1 MNRKGIILA
10 GGKGERLYPLTKVI
24 SKQLLP
30 IFDKPAIYY
39 PLSTL
44 MMAGVNEILLITD
57 SVSIP
62 LFKRLLS
69 NGSQWGIHIDYAI
82 QEKPEGIAQ
91 AILIAESFLNE
102 SNSILILGDNLFFG
116 NNLNSLFNKAS
127 SRASGAT
134 IFAHQV
140 KDPQRY
146 GVPKI
151 DKHGAIISIEEKPKI
166 PPSNYAITGI
176 YFFDKNVI
184 NYAKTIGKSSR
195 GEFEISDVNNIYINS
210 KKMNLEK
217 LGRGNTWFDVG
228 TFQTLL
234 EASEFV
240 SSIENR
246 QGLKISCPE
255 EIAFRLKKID
265 RNKLLELI
273 NKMPN
278 NQYRNYLL
286 SISRE

>member
-10 GGKGERLYPLTKVI
+10 GGKGERLYPLTKVT

-44 MMAGVNEILLITD
+44 MMAGVYEILLITD
-57 SVSIP
+57 SVSLP
-62 LFKRLLS
+62 QFKRLLG
-69 NGSQWGIHIDYAI
+69 NGSQWGVHIDYAI
-82 QEKPEGIAQ
+82 QENPEGIAQ
-91 AILIAESFLNE
+91 AILIAESFINGE
-102 SNSILILGDNLFFG
+102 NSILILGDNLFFG
-116 NNLNSLFNKAS
+116 NDLNKLFKKAS

-151 DKHGAIISIEEKPKI
+151 DKNGDIISIEEKPKI
-166 PPSNYAITGI
+166 PPSSYAITGI

-184 NYAKTIGKSSR
+184 SYAKSIRKSSR

-228 TFQTLL
+228 TFQT
-234 EASEFV
+234 S
-240 SSIENR
+240 
-246 QGLKISCPE
+246 
-255 EIAFRLKKID
+255 
-265 RNKLLELI
+265 
-273 NKMPN
+273 
-278 NQYRNYLL
+278 
-286 SISRE
+286 

>member
-57 SVSIP
+57 SVSLP

>member
-151 DKHGAIISIEEKPKI
+151 DKCGAIISIEEKPKI

-184 NYAKTIGKSSR
+184 NYAKTISKSSR

>member
-184 NYAKTIGKSSR
+184 NYAKTISKSSR

>member
-57 SVSIP
+57 SLSLS
-62 LFKRLLS
+62 LFRKLLG

-91 AILIAESFLNE
+91 AILIAESFINGKD
-102 SNSILILGDNLFFG
+102 SILILGDNLFFG
-116 NNLNSLFNKAS
+116 NNLNTLFNKAS
-127 SRASGAT
+127 SRTSGAT

-151 DKHGAIISIEEKPKI
+151 DKNGAIISIEEKPKI
-166 PPSNYAITGI
+166 APSNYAITGI

-184 NYAKTIGKSSR
+184 SYAKTISKSSR

-255 EIAFRLKKID
+255 EIAYRLKKID

>member
-10 GGKGERLYPLTKVI
+10 GGKGERLYPLTKVT

-30 IFDKPAIYY
+30 IFDNPAIYY

-44 MMAGVNEILLITD
+44 MMAGVYEILLITD
-57 SVSIP
+57 SVSLP
-62 LFKRLLS
+62 QFKRLLG
-69 NGSQWGIHIDYAI
+69 NGSQWGVHIDYAI
-82 QEKPEGIAQ
+82 QENPEGIAQ
-91 AILIAESFLNE
+91 AILIAESFINGE
-102 SNSILILGDNLFFG
+102 NSILILGDNLFFG
-116 NNLNSLFNKAS
+116 NDLNKLFKKAS

-151 DKHGAIISIEEKPKI
+151 DKNGTIISIEEKPKI

-184 NYAKTIGKSSR
+184 SYAKTIRKSSR

-228 TFQTLL
+228 TYQTLL

-265 RNKLLELI
+265 KNKLLELI
-273 NKMPN
+273 DKMPN